1 MWLAL
6 WSSRILN
13 QMFKLYPK
21 TAGVENRPYRSSTE
35 TGCTRRLHSQH
46 GGDCN
51 HCSAGAFGYLCH
63 RAFRMHAKSP
73 QSCPTLRDPVDC
85 SPPGSSVLRNSPGKN
100 TGVGCH
106 ALLPGIFPTQ
116 GLNLCLLCFLHSQMG
131 SLYRWCHLG
140 SPTLCSLMT
149 QFILTSPAPTPSD
162 FIYLANYV
170 GLHVVHAWLRTP
182 TADARMKIHWWYLVL
197 RCLSRN

>member
-51 HCSAGAFGYLCH
+51 HCSAGAFGYLCY

-85 SPPGSSVLRNSPGKN
+85 SPPGSSVHGDSPGKN
-100 TGVGCH
+100 TRVGCH
-106 ALLPGIFPTQ
+106 SLLPGSSWPRGQTWVSCIYCIDRQ
-116 GLNLCLLCFLHSQMG
+116 VLY
-131 SLYRWCHLG
+131 SLSHLG
-140 SPTLCSLMT
+140 SPY
-149 QFILTSPAPTPSD
+149 IHIP
-162 FIYLANYV
+162 IYSYKPV
-170 GLHVVHAWLRTP
+170 S
-182 TADARMKIHWWYLVL
+182 I
-197 RCLSRN
+197 SRVNTWF

>member
-1 MWLAL
+1 
-6 WSSRILN
+6 
-13 QMFKLYPK
+13 MFKLYPK

-51 HCSAGAFGYLCH
+51 HCSAGAFGYLCY

-116 GLNLCLLCFLHSQMG
+116 GLSPGLPYSRWILHQLS
-131 SLYRWCHLG
+131 YWG
-140 SPTLCSLMT
+140 SPKNNYIPVKKI
-149 QFILTSPAPTPSD
+149 FIHLFSREWSSSREKR
-162 FIYLANYV
+162 
-170 GLHVVHAWLRTP
+170 LRR
-182 TADARMKIHWWYLVL
+182 AVK
-197 RCLSRN
+197 S